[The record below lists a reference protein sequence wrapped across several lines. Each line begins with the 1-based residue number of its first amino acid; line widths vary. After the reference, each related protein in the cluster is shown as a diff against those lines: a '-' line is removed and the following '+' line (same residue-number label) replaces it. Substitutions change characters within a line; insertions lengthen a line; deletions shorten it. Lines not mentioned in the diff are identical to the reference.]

1 MAKTVIERMHPRLL
15 SSSWWD
21 GGGWW
26 WWWWNRITV
35 SKLINSVPPIL
46 RKGNGMVNIVV
57 TYVPVYVVK

>member
-1 MAKTVIERMHPRLL
+1 MAKTVIERVHPRLL
-15 SSSWWD
+15 SRSVGD
-21 GGGWW
+21 GGGWR
-26 WWWWNRITV
+26 WWWNRITV